1 MHARAEAALAR
12 ASLSNALRRIVR
24 TSRAGG
30 PDFGAPEMPEEK
42 KVRTPATSAPG
53 AFYSLATGASVR
65 WQRGSFTKAAA
76 CSWHRSHRSSRYLNF
91 NFPLNPSPIATSFRV
106 ATFLAGRDVGTL
118 RPADCGEMMAIM
130 SSSPA

>member
-42 KVRTPATSAPG
+42 KVRAPVTSAPG
-53 AFYSLATGASVR
+53 PGPPLPHLRRDRARVSADGRVCQAVFAKVAEELPAGVNTTGA
-65 WQRGSFTKAAA
+65 GS
-76 CSWHRSHRSSRYLNF
+76 YLCALI
-91 NFPLNPSPIATSFRV
+91 PHAPEDAMP
-106 ATFLAGRDVGTL
+106 
-118 RPADCGEMMAIM
+118 
-130 SSSPA
+130 